1 MWKGKSNVPGLN
13 VSRSLGDII
22 AHSAGVSAQP
32 EFTHTK
38 LDKKDL
44 FLILATD
51 GVWEWTSSQEA
62 VDIVSQDDDAES
74 VRFHAEF
81 WLRKV
86 VSKRVEAERLS
97 GGRRAS
103 G

>member
-1 MWKGKSNVPGLN
+1 MRVQ
-13 VSRSLGDII
+13 
-22 AHSAGVSAQP
+22 GVSAQP
-32 EFTHTK
+32 EFAHTK

-74 VRFHAEF
+74 VRIDTEF
-81 WLRKV
+81 RLRKV
-86 VSKRVEAERLS
+86 ASKRAEADGCF

>member
-1 MWKGKSNVPGLN
+1 MRVQ
-13 VSRSLGDII
+13 
-22 AHSAGVSAQP
+22 GVSAQP
-32 EFTHTK
+32 EFAHTK

-74 VRFHAEF
+74 VRIDAEF
-81 WLRKV
+81 RLGKAFR
-86 VSKRVEAERLS
+86 SGQRLS
-97 GGRRAS
+97 GCWDGRPVS